1 MVELFEQDVKE
12 FDRQSSKG
20 NQLKWESDG
29 IWYKADYT
37 GYEGL
42 TEYIISQLLVF
53 SSLEPSEYARY
64 DLEQIRYKRKIYNGA
79 SSRNFLA
86 DDWQIITLERL
97 FKNFCGESLTK
108 ALWHLPDEKKRV
120 LFLVEQIQRITG
132 LTHFGEY
139 LDKLFTIDAL
149 FLNEDRHMHN
159 IAVLMNGEGQ
169 YAYCPIFDNGA
180 GLMSDTTQDYPLNE
194 DIYEMLGEVKAK
206 TISTD
211 FDRQLDIAEQLYG
224 EQIYFNFTKKD
235 VKELIDRAV
244 EYPEPIRQRV
254 EDILY
259 SQMNKYRYLFKE
271 R

>member
-1 MVELFEQDVKE
+1 MIELFEQDVKK

-42 TEYIISQLLVF
+42 AEYIISQLLVF
-53 SSLEPSEYARY
+53 SSLKPSEYACY
-64 DLEQIRYKRKIYNGA
+64 DLEQIRYKRNVYNGA
-79 SSRNFLA
+79 CSKNFL
-86 DDWQIITLERL
+86 DDGWQILTLERL
-97 FKNFCGESLTK
+97 FKNFYGESLTK
-108 ALWHLPDEKKRV
+108 ALWHLPDEKERV

-139 LDKLFTIDAL
+139 LEKLFTIDAL

-159 IAVLMNGEGQ
+159 IAVLMNGDGE
-169 YAYCPIFDNGA
+169 YSYCPIFDNAA

-194 DIYEMLGEVKAK
+194 DIYEMLGDVKAK
-206 TISTD
+206 TVSTD
-211 FDRQLDIAEQLYG
+211 FDRQLDAVEQLYG
-224 EQIYFNFTKKD
+224 EQIHFNFTKDD
-235 VKELIDRAV
+235 VKNLIDRAT
-244 EYPEPIRQRV
+244 EYPTQIRRRV

-259 SQMNKYRYLFKE
+259 SQMNKYRYLFKK
-271 R
+271 